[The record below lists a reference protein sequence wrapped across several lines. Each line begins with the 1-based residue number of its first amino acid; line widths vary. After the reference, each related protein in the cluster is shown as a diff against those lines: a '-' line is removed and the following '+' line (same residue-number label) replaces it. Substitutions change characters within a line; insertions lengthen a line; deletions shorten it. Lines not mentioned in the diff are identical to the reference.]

1 MFKAYTRRIPLA
13 ALLPLLLLNFLF
25 TGRVTALVSTSGGTT
40 LRGLAT
46 LPGTT
51 QHNEAST
58 LRKVHVAG
66 VLTLPVIQQ
75 PHGNAGYVSP
85 LDGEITQFGMAAQ
98 FGNIGLLAHNNLSG
112 RLFSQ
117 LAVGQEVRLEYESG
131 KIEHFVVTQIMQ
143 YEALEPTS
151 PYSAFRDLDT
161 DEILSAE
168 QLFRKV
174 YGGERHVTFQTCIA
188 GPASLSWGR
197 LFAVAIP
204 KSSP

>member
-1 MFKAYTRRIPLA
+1 MLKAYTRRIPLA

-25 TGRVTALVSTSGGTT
+25 TGRVTALVSTSGVTT

-51 QHNEAST
+51 QHHEAST

-98 FGNIGLLAHNNLSG
+98 FGNVGLLAHNHLSG

-117 LAVGQEVRLEYESG
+117 LAVGQEVR
-131 KIEHFVVTQIMQ
+131 
-143 YEALEPTS
+143 
-151 PYSAFRDLDT
+151 
-161 DEILSAE
+161 
-168 QLFRKV
+168 
-174 YGGERHVTFQTCIA
+174 
-188 GPASLSWGR
+188 
-197 LFAVAIP
+197 
-204 KSSP
+204 